1 MSSRRT
7 DGTIGPELVVH
18 GSLNGKSDLR
28 IDGAFDGEL
37 RLDGALV
44 VGPEGRVHAP
54 VSVSD
59 LELEGELRG
68 DVTAAGAVAVRP
80 GGRLVGDV
88 RARRIAIDDGGA
100 LEGGIEMD
108 FDLPEGEA

>member
-1 MSSRRT
+1 
-7 DGTIGPELVVH
+7 
-18 GSLNGKSDLR
+18 
-28 IDGAFDGEL
+28 
-37 RLDGALV
+37 
-44 VGPEGRVHAP
+44 
-54 VSVSD
+54 
-59 LELEGELRG
+59 
-68 DVTAAGAVAVRP
+68 VTAAGAVAVRP

>member
-18 GSLNGKSDLR
+18 GSLHGKSDLR

-37 RLDGALV
+37 RLEGALL
-44 VGPEGRVHAP
+44 VGPEGRVTAP
-54 VSVSD
+54 VEVAD

-68 DVTAAGAVAVRP
+68 DVIASRTVAIRP
-80 GGRLVGDV
+80 GGRLIGDV
-88 RARRIAIDDGGA
+88 RARRIAVDDGGA

-108 FDLPEGEA
+108 FDLPGEEA